1 MLIRSIKM
9 QMSEMLRKRIVIFTY
24 LVVLV
29 FMSVNF
35 LNNMMNYKE
44 VQYVTQMYDPIKV
57 FTLSDWSVSGY
68 FFMEYFPLLV
78 VLPTACAWLIDR
90 DTRVK
95 VYIQSRVGNTCYW
108 YGKMFCVFFITFL
121 IFTVPFFIEIILS
134 CLCFSLKSAGDPS
147 NFTYL
152 QTIEEES
159 QYFLSQ
165 IWLNHRVLYVVIMIL
180 IFGIVSGILG
190 VFNFS
195 VTTIPIFKYKIF
207 TFFPIYILFY
217 FISLTAAITGV
228 SYTVYYS
235 FILRVFNTSQKNWT
249 VYSLFL
255 LCLLCISVFLIN
267 FRTKRDDI
275 L

>member
-35 LNNMMNYKE
+35 LNNMINNKE
-44 VQYVTQMYDPIKV
+44 VEYVTQMYDPIKL
-57 FTLSDWSVSGY
+57 FTLSDWSVIGH

-78 VLPTACAWLIDR
+78 VLPTACAWLTDR

-108 YGKMFCVFFITFL
+108 YGKMICVFFTTFL

-147 NFTYL
+147 NFSYL
-152 QTIEEES
+152 QTIEGES
-159 QYFLSQ
+159 RYFLSQ
-165 IWLNHRVLYVVIMIL
+165 IWLNHRILYAIIMIL
-180 IFGIVSGILG
+180 FFGIVSGILS

-195 VTTIPIFKYKIF
+195 ITTIPVFKYKIF

-217 FISLTAAITGV
+217 LISLAAAITGV
-228 SYTVYYS
+228 GYTVYYA
-235 FILRVFNTSQKNWT
+235 FILRVFNISPKNWM
-249 VYSLFL
+249 VYGLFL
-255 LCLLCISVFLIN
+255 LCLACVSVFMIN
-267 FRTKRDDI
+267 FKTKRDDI